1 MGDQLTTK
9 LKEISSLQN
18 SEPSTR
24 ARIVEAARELFWSQG
39 YEATSLADVIS
50 RARVKSGSLYYF
62 FRTKEDLLV
71 AVLDR
76 YTELLWPIVIQ
87 PVFERVSDPVERIF
101 GILEGY
107 KQGLMATGYSG
118 GCPIGNL
125 AIEVSDAHPRVREKI
140 TANFN
145 AWCGWIRKCL
155 DDAGERFP
163 PGLDRD
169 ALASFVLTVMEGGV
183 MQSRAH
189 RKLKPFEDAVRQLRD
204 YFDRLLAEGAR
215 VRQNQ
220 APETSI

>member
-1 MGDQLTTK
+1 
-9 LKEISSLQN
+9 
-18 SEPSTR
+18 
-24 ARIVEAARELFWSQG
+24 VEAARELFWSRG
-39 YEATSLADVIS
+39 YEATSLADIAA
-50 RARVKSGSLYYF
+50 RAKVKSGSLYYF

-76 YTELLWPIVIQ
+76 YAELLWPVVIQ
-87 PVFERVSDPVERIF
+87 PVFERVSDPIERIF

-107 KQGLMATGYSG
+107 RQGLIMTDYNG

-125 AIEVSDAHPRVREKI
+125 AIEVSDAHPRVRERI

-155 DDAGERFP
+155 DDAGDRFP
-163 PGLDRD
+163 SGLDHD

-189 RKLKPFEDAVRQLRD
+189 RSLKPFEDSVRQLRD
-204 YFDRLLAEGAR
+204 YFARLLAEGATTR
-215 VRQNQ
+215 RDE
-220 APETSI
+220 AP